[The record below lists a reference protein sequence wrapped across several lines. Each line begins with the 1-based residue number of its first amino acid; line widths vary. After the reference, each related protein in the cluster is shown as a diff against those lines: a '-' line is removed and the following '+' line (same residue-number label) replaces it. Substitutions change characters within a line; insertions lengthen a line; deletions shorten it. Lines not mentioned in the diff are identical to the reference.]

1 MGIFFNI
8 RAASMST
15 STSSGPR
22 EAQLRDWK
30 EIVDI
35 SNEILNLAQRNDWGQ
50 VDSLSLKREAML
62 ERFFA
67 QAIESEVVE
76 SIQKGIDEIRVKDEE
91 VVRLVKKNRAL
102 LADEISGLQAK
113 KKHIQDY
120 LSNSR

>member
-1 MGIFFNI
+1 
-8 RAASMST
+8 MST
-15 STSSGPR
+15 SDPKTPR
-22 EAQLRDWK
+22 GVQHRHWQ

-35 SNEILNLAQRNDWGQ
+35 SDKILGLAQRSDWGQ

-67 QAIESEVVE
+67 QAIESGLVE
-76 SIQKGIDEIRVKDEE
+76 TIQKGIDDIRLKDEE

-102 LADEISGLQAK
+102 LADEITGLQAK